1 MSSIEFGMILEFR
14 IDSDELELQGCE
26 IRWKPMRNS
35 VKYEQVVIYCVDF
48 GIGSVCAELS
58 SKRCELGQSGQN
70 KVWSVKLKL

>member
-1 MSSIEFGMILEFR
+1 
-14 IDSDELELQGCE
+14 
-26 IRWKPMRNS
+26 MRNS